1 MFTSPAALFV
11 PTVSF
16 GTPTARSANPSP
28 LKSPR
33 TLAVLGAAGTEPRVD
48 PDEAPA
54 TDGATRA
61 GSSDAASAAAMA
73 RGSRRVTVVCPFVL
87 GIGLGPEYA
96 TAGPLESQGP
106 PA

>member
-11 PTVSF
+11 PTMSF

-33 TLAVLGAAGTEPRVD
+33 TLAVLGAVGTELRVD

-54 TDGATRA
+54 TDGAARA

-73 RGSRRVTVVCPFVL
+73 RGGRRVTEVRPFVL
-87 GIGLGPEYA
+87 GNRLGPEDA
-96 TAGPLESQGP
+96 TAG
-106 PA
+106 